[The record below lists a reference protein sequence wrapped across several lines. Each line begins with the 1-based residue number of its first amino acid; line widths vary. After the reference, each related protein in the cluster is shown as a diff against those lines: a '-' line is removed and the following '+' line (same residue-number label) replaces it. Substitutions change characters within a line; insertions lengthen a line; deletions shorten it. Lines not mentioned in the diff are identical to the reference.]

1 MSKLPAALP
10 APQRGQPCSCG
21 SGKAYELCCE
31 PILKAGRPAATAEEL
46 MRSRFTAHV
55 ARDYA
60 HLHRSYAGTASEA
73 YVELPDEPAIGWT
86 RLEIHAHEPNAQP
99 DLSYVDFSAYY
110 VDANHEY
117 VLQEK
122 AEFRR
127 HPSIGWIYTRPV
139 RTGPAPVK
147 AAVKPGRNEPCS
159 CGSGRKYKH
168 CCISKAA

>member
-1 MSKLPAALP
+1 MSKLPAALS
-10 APQRGQPCSCG
+10 APQPGLPCSCG
-21 SGKAYELCCE
+21 SGKLFELCCE
-31 PILKAGRPAATAEEL
+31 PILKGTRPAATAEEL

-73 YVELPDEPAIGWT
+73 YVELPDEPSIGWT
-86 RLEIHAHEPNAQP
+86 RLEVHHHEPNVQP
-99 DLSYVDFSAYY
+99 DVSHVEFSAYY

-127 HPSIGWIYTRPV
+127 QPGGWIYTRPL

-147 AAVKPGRNEPCS
+147 AAAKPGRNDPCS
-159 CGSGRKYKH
+159 CGSGKKYKH
-168 CCISKAA
+168 CCMLKSA